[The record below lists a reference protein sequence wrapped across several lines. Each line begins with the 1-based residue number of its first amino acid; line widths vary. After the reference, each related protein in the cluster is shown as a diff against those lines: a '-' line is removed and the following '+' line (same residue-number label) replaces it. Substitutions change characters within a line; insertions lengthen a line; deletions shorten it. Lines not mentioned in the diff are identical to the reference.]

1 MSPVALAQVVN
12 MQSPTV
18 VDDQVDVSLYRSTRA
33 RLEDAGLLD
42 DPSGVAAL
50 LLAAQIDRAQDSG
63 SSMAALAKQ
72 HAASLDE
79 ALSRRVIA
87 DDPIRRIQL
96 RVLEKLAD
104 NA

>member
-1 MSPVALAQVVN
+1 MTPIALASVLNLAPQ
-12 MQSPTV
+12 PV
-18 VDDQVDVSLYRSTRA
+18 VDQGEQPSLYKATHA
-33 RLEDAGLLD
+33 QLEGAGLLE

-79 ALSRRVIA
+79 ALTRRIVA

-96 RVLEKLAD
+96 RVAEKIAD
-104 NA
+104 HI

>member
-1 MSPVALAQVVN
+1 LVLATRN
-12 MQSPTV
+12 DPEPAGR
-18 VDDQVDVSLYRSTRA
+18 VDVSLYQVTWSK
-33 RLEDAGLLD
+33 LEDAGLLD

-50 LLAAQIDRAQDSG
+50 LLAAQIDRGQDSG

-72 HAASLDE
+72 HAQSFDE
-79 ALSRRVIA
+79 ALSRRVFV

-96 RVLEKLAD
+96 RVAEKLAD